1 MAQSGSRAAARAR
14 PAKDRSTLYEEIT
27 NKIIA
32 ELEAGRLP
40 WVQPWGSSGVRAPLG
55 LPKNAATGR
64 AYSGINVLIL
74 WSAVVE
80 NGFTVQSWLT
90 FKQAVRREVE

>member
-1 MAQSGSRAAARAR
+1 MAQFLPRATARAR
-14 PAKDRSTLYEEIT
+14 PAKDRGTLYEKIT

-40 WVQPWGSSGVRAPLG
+40 WVQPWASSAVRAPLG
-55 LPKNAATGR
+55 MPKNAATGR

-74 WSAVVE
+74 WDEVIE
-80 NGFTVQSWLT
+80 CEFTVQSWLT